1 MYQTTERLKFIAEAL
16 IKMMN
21 VPHWGRS
28 ILPEDA
34 EGWLLGPGTG
44 TAGPG
49 AVNENTQSLTHVEYH
64 ISPTDTVFPEYVNR
78 QVRLETYIKYF

>member
-1 MYQTTERLKFIAEAL
+1 MYQTTERPRFIL
-16 IKMMN
+16 MKMMT

-44 TAGPG
+44 TAGAG
-49 AVNENTQSLTHVEYH
+49 AVNENTQSVTRVILSITFHPLT
-64 ISPTDTVFPEYVNR
+64 P
-78 QVRLETYIKYF
+78 YFLNI

>member
-1 MYQTTERLKFIAEAL
+1 MYQTTERPRFIAETL

-44 TAGPG
+44 TVGAG
-49 AVNENTQSLTHVEYH
+49 AVNENTQSLTHVILSITFH
-64 ISPTDTVFPEYVNR
+64 LLTA
-78 QVRLETYIKYF
+78 YFLNI

>member
-1 MYQTTERLKFIAEAL
+1 MYQTTERPRFIAETL

-44 TAGPG
+44 TAGAG
-49 AVNENTQSLTHVEYH
+49 AVNENTQSLTHVILSITFH
-64 ISPTDTVFPEYVNR
+64 PLTP
-78 QVRLETYIKYF
+78 YFLNI